1 MKHERHWPRWRS
13 LVAGILNRGPT
24 CWADLVCWMTG
35 VGRLRDAF
43 KGCPGC
49 KRDAKQDGACWCGK
63 YGRKDGDHA

>member
-35 VGRLRDAF
+35 VDGLRDAF
-43 KGCPGC
+43 KDVEECRRNAR
-49 KRDAKQDGACWCGK
+49 KNGACYCGK
-63 YGRKDGDHA
+63 YGAKREE